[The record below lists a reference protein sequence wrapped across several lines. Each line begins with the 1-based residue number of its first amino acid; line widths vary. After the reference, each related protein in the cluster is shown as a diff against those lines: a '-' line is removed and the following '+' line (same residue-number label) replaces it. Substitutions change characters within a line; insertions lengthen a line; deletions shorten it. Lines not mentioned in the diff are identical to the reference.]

1 MVGWVGGECE
11 FGVSKHC
18 LVSTPPPPAPRQPF
32 VYPMSPDISLKG
44 AQFVVSNASSH
55 HDLRA
60 VVVLFV
66 LVLS

>member
-18 LVSTPPPPAPRQPF
+18 LVSTPPPRQPF
-32 VYPMSPDISLKG
+32 IYPMSPDISLKG

-55 HDLRA
+55 HDLGA
-60 VVVLFV
+60 IVVLLV